1 MNLESKYNISTIERT
16 RTEREGDYMG
26 MKILV
31 ACEESQAVCKDFREL
46 GHEAYSCDIEPCSG
60 GFPEWHINNDVIPLL
75 NGFIGFYTQ
84 DGKFHETVYN
94 NKWDMIIAFPPC
106 TYLTNTGN
114 KWFNEERFG
123 DKAIQRKYDRESA
136 VEFFM
141 LFANADC
148 EKIAIENP
156 IGCMSTRF
164 RKPNQIIHPY
174 MFGHPERKSTCL
186 WLKGLPDL
194 IPTDIVEPNIIQ
206 YKNGKGTDSPWHMN
220 TMSLPQ
226 KERAKARSKTFPGVA
241 LAMAEQWGTLFYERR

>member
-1 MNLESKYNISTIERT
+1 
-16 RTEREGDYMG
+16 

-31 ACEESQAVCKDFREL
+31 ACEESQAVCKAFRDK

-60 GFPEWHINNDVIPLL
+60 GFPEWHLQQDVVPLL
-75 NGFIGFYTQ
+75 S
-84 DGKFHETVYN
+84 K
-94 NKWDMIIAFPPC
+94 KWDMIIAFPPC

-114 KWFNEERFG
+114 KWFNVERFG
-123 DKAIQRKYDRESA
+123 YKAIQRKYDRESA
-136 VEFFM
+136 VDFFM

-164 RKPNQIIHPY
+164 RKPNQIIQPY

-186 WLKGLPDL
+186 WLKGLPEL
-194 IPTDIVEPNIIQ
+194 IPTNVVEFNIIQ

-220 TMSLPQ
+220 TMSLPP

-241 LAMAEQWGTLFYERR
+241 LAMAEQWG